1 MKKKFV
7 ILFIFITI
15 LILGFLL
22 SGPFLTLHSIKNSLD
37 KKDSYKLSSNINFPI
52 LKLNIKGQLNDELSK
67 KIKLESGIF
76 NILAEGLAT
85 SLIDEAV
92 ESLLTTEN
100 IGRLINGEEPSSVL
114 KNEKIEDS
122 EDDSFNILESIEYK
136 YVSHKLFSVL
146 ITGKNNKEINLILGR
161 QGFKWKLINI
171 TIPEENQ

>member
-22 SGPFLTLHSIKNSLD
+22 SGPFITLYSIKNSLD

-100 IGRLINGEEPSSVL
+100 IGRLIKGEEPSSIL
-114 KNEKIEDS
+114 KNEKIEYNEDYSYDILDS
-122 EDDSFNILESIEYK
+122 IKYK
-136 YVSHKLFSVL
+136 YESHKKFSVFVK
-146 ITGKNNKEINLILGR
+146 GKNNKQIKLILGR
-161 QGFKWKLINI
+161 SGFYWKLINI
-171 TIPEENQ
+171 TIPDDK

>member
-22 SGPFLTLHSIKNSLD
+22 SGPFITLYSIKNSLD

-100 IGRLINGEEPSSVL
+100 IGRLIKGEEPSSIL
-114 KNEKIEDS
+114 KNEIIEDN
-122 EDDSFNILESIEYK
+122 EDYSYDILDSIKYK
-136 YVSHKLFSVL
+136 YESHKKFSVFVK
-146 ITGKNNKEINLILGR
+146 GKNNKQIKLILGR
-161 QGFKWKLINI
+161 SGFYWKLINI
-171 TIPEENQ
+171 TIPDDK

>member
-22 SGPFLTLHSIKNSLD
+22 SGPFITLYSIKNSLD

-100 IGRLINGEEPSSVL
+100 IGRRHLL
-114 KNEKIEDS
+114 
-122 EDDSFNILESIEYK
+122 Y
-136 YVSHKLFSVL
+136 
-146 ITGKNNKEINLILGR
+146 
-161 QGFKWKLINI
+161 
-171 TIPEENQ
+171 